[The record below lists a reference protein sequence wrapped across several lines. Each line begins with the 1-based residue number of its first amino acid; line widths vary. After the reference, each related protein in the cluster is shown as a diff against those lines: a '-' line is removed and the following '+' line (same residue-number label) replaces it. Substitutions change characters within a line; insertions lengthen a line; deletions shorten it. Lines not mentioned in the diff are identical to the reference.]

1 MTIPLP
7 HKIAVLCYLY
17 DDAGRVLL
25 LHRRQMPNAGFYS
38 PIGGKLHVDEGEGP
52 HECALR
58 EIAEET
64 GLHLDA
70 ADIHLTGIVS
80 ERAYEGQ
87 THWLMFLFEVT
98 RPVHASEIRWTEFK
112 EGTLEWVPVDRV
124 EALRIP
130 ETDRRVMWPL
140 VRQHRGGGFFTVHID
155 CAPPCADGSAL
166 ERGGEM
172 GGITWRV
179 MESTRAS

>member
-1 MTIPLP
+1 MTSRLP

-52 HECALR
+52 HECAIR
-58 EIAEET
+58 EIGEET
-64 GLHLDA
+64 GLHVKPDEV
-70 ADIHLTGIVS
+70 HLTGIVS

-98 RPVHASEIRWTEFK
+98 RPVNPAEIKWSEFK

-124 EALRIP
+124 ETLRIP
-130 ETDRRVMWPL
+130 ETDRLVMWPL
-140 VRQHRGGGFFTVHID
+140 VRKHRGGGFFTVHID
-155 CAPPCADGSAL
+155 CAPPPGGGSAIQ
-166 ERGGEM
+166 GHGES
-172 GGITWRV
+172 GGIVWRV
-179 MESTRAS
+179 MESTGPV